1 MTAPQTH
8 VQDADAFPG
17 SRDNMKL
24 LRIIFVFL
32 VLGCSTITAQQGI
45 GFVSPNT
52 RDNLKL
58 IEAIRGMDS
67 QEELKLLSRAK
78 SLGCVIKRKIGATEA
93 LGSWSDGAEPSVL
106 IRVSA
111 NESAIRYL
119 VSRLGHD
126 ANQKAVV
133 YFYPRARGRAKLY
146 IINHIRGFN
155 LRQIGAVLEDS
166 GIAFRTLVPAKH
178 GTIVYIIDT
187 ENSLRLK
194 VLEASRKFNLPATS
208 QTGNA
213 ALIGD
218 DSSRDKGQAAF
229 AQEIKNYELKHPKL
243 PPPCEGKQ

>member
-1 MTAPQTH
+1 M
-8 VQDADAFPG
+8 
-17 SRDNMKL
+17 RL
-24 LRIIFVFL
+24 LRLLIA
-32 VLGCSTITAQQGI
+32 VLLLSCSTATAQQSV

-52 RDNLKL
+52 RDDLKL
-58 IEAIRGMDS
+58 QDAIQGMDS
-67 QEELKLLSRAK
+67 QEELSLLSRAR
-78 SLGCVIKRKIGATEA
+78 SLGCVIRRTIATRPA
-93 LGSWSDGAEPSVL
+93 VGSWSDGAEHSVL

-119 VSRLGHD
+119 MSRLGHD

-155 LRQIGAVLEDS
+155 LRQIGAVLDDS

-194 VLEASRKFNLPATS
+194 VLEASRKFNLPAAS

-213 ALIGD
+213 AFIGD
-218 DSSRDKGQAAF
+218 DSSRDKGQAVF
-229 AQEIKNYELKHPKL
+229 AQEIKDYELKHPKL

>member
-1 MTAPQTH
+1 M
-8 VQDADAFPG
+8 PG
-17 SRDNMKL
+17 SRDNMNH
-24 LRIIFVFL
+24 LRIIFILL
-32 VLGCSTITAQQGI
+32 VLSCGAVTAQQGI
-45 GFVSPNT
+45 AFVSPNT
-52 RDNLKL
+52 RDGLKL
-58 IEAIRGMDS
+58 IEAIQGMDS
-67 QEELKLLSRAK
+67 QEELKLLSRAR
-78 SLGCVIKRKIGATEA
+78 SLGCVIKRRIGATEA

-119 VSRLGHD
+119 MSRLGHD

-133 YFYPRARGRAKLY
+133 YFYPSARGRAKLY

-155 LRQIGAVLEDS
+155 FRQIGAVLEDS

-187 ENSLRLK
+187 ENSLRLR

-213 ALIGD
+213 AFIGD
-218 DSSRDKGQAAF
+218 DASRDKGQAVF
-229 AQEIKNYELKHPKL
+229 AEEIKQYELKHPRL
-243 PPPCEGKQ
+243 PPPCEVKQ